1 LTAQYEIETI
11 RIMKTT
17 KDKKDNTFLY
27 IISTLSF
34 VLLGIILTTVIDQTK
49 SKDVRTRASATTGIN
64 ATAVVTAIDSETNT
78 ITVNQLAFNS
88 NENKALGS
96 WVITPPSS
104 FVVSSVIPGNTIAIK
119 IDPTH
124 FDIQNH
130 TITVKGIKKK

>member
-1 LTAQYEIETI
+1 
-11 RIMKTT
+11 MKAT

-78 ITVNQLAFNS
+78 VTVNQLAFNS

-104 FVVSSVIPGNTIAIK
+104 FVISSVIPGNTIAIK
-119 IDPTH
+119 IDPAQ

-130 TITVKGIKKK
+130 TITVKEIKKK